1 MTVFIS
7 ETFAKSYCL
16 VVLAHKT
23 GMGGVYHTNT
33 VLLLNAHCSH
43 REKSSSEIHRLVRNY
58 SESRRKIRTYP
69 QINAGP

>member
-23 GMGGVYHTNT
+23 GMGWSLSYENSTIIK
-33 VLLLNAHCSH
+33 CSLFTQGKVII
-43 REKSSSEIHRLVRNY
+43 RDSQTSEEL
-58 SESRRKIRTYP
+58 
-69 QINAGP
+69 